1 MKKVH
6 YSILIPDEVEVVS
19 IEINLKRKAPR
30 KDGYKQTSHNQQ
42 WMNPQKRHEATDEPD
57 EGLLFDELY

>member
-19 IEINLKRKAPR
+19 IEINLKSKAPETMGIGKHR
-30 KDGYKQTSHNQQ
+30 IISNG
-42 WMNPQKRHEATDEPD
+42 
-57 EGLLFDELY
+57 